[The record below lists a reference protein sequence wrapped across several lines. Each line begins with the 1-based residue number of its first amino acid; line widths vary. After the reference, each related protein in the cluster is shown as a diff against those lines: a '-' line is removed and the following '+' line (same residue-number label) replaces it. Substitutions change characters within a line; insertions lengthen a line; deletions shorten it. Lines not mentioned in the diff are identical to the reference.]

1 MHLSAPDE
9 KLMSTTLASTTPSDN
24 TPILLSD
31 AHLPV
36 VRSPM
41 LDKNGQLFAYELMF
55 HRDDLEP
62 DAEAQLMRRLLSTIT
77 DGVMARLVRGN
88 RAFLRLSRDLLMEQ
102 IDVLAHH
109 PRLGVIIDP
118 TSINDTALLEQ
129 LALRSC
135 SLLLDLSELDAN
147 TDEPYGNLEPLLAMA
162 KYVRLDAGALD
173 ARTLA
178 LRSAQ
183 LHARGLG
190 VIAGFVDDHEIYS
203 RCKPLTLQAVQG
215 RYLLLP
221 EEIVAPVLTP
231 NRMNLLRLMNALQE
245 NNPGPVELGEIIR
258 DDAVLSYKLLGCV
271 NSAYFALPRQL
282 KSIQQAAIFFGVAR
296 MRNWIYTMML
306 GGMDDRP
313 PELLR
318 AALIRAHMCEKLAQ
332 DMPVK
337 YQDMAFMAGLLSLL
351 DTLMCAPM
359 EFVLSHLPLAPEIH
373 EALVEDRGPFAA
385 PLRQIYIWEAGELGA
400 TDVQPQDIERMSAI
414 YLESTEWADQVYN
427 FANRQA
433 Y

>member
-1 MHLSAPDE
+1 
-9 KLMSTTLASTTPSDN
+9 MSSHDAASE
-24 TPILLSD
+24 LLSE
-31 AHLPV
+31 APLPI

-41 LDKNGQLFAYELMF
+41 LDNRGQLVAYELLF
-55 HRDDLEP
+55 HRNELGPE
-62 DAEAQLMRRLLSTIT
+62 AEATLMRRLLATIT
-77 DGVMARLVRGN
+77 DGVMTRLLRGN
-88 RAFLRLSRDLLMEQ
+88 RAFLRLSRDWLVEQ
-102 IDVLAHH
+102 PDVLAHH
-109 PRLGVIIDP
+109 PRLGIIVDP
-118 TSINDTALLEQ
+118 TSINDEVLMSRLQQMAQ
-129 LALRSC
+129 RGC

-147 TDEPYGNLEPLLAMA
+147 ADEPYGNLEPLLVIANS
-162 KYVRLDAGALD
+162 VRLDAGALD
-173 ARTLA
+173 ASTLA
-178 LRSAQ
+178 LRCRE
-183 LHARGLG
+183 LHARGLD
-190 VIAGFVDDHEIYS
+190 VIAGFVDDYEIYN
-203 RCKPLTLQAVQG
+203 RCKHLPVQAIQG

-221 EEIVAPVLTP
+221 EQFEIPVLTAS
-231 NRMNLLRLMNALQE
+231 RMSVLRLMNALQE

-296 MRNWIYTMML
+296 MRNWIYTMAL

-318 AALIRAHMCEKLAQ
+318 AALIRAHMCEQLVQ
-332 DMPVK
+332 DMPGG

-359 EFVLSHLPLAPEIH
+359 AFVLSHLPVAPEIH
-373 EALVEDRGPFAA
+373 AALVEGSGPLAP
-385 PLRQIYIWEAGELGA
+385 PLRQIYIWEAGEFGA
-400 TDVQPQDIERMSAI
+400 DAQPQDIERMSAI

-427 FANRQA
+427 FANKEA

>member
-1 MHLSAPDE
+1 
-9 KLMSTTLASTTPSDN
+9 MSSTAARTSSHDDAETLVSDMPL
-24 TPILLSD
+24 PI
-31 AHLPV
+31 

-41 LDKNGQLFAYELMF
+41 LDSRGQLVAYELLF
-55 HRDDLEP
+55 HRDELGT
-62 DAEAQLMRRLLSTIT
+62 DAEATLMRRLLATLT
-77 DGVMARLVRGN
+77 DGVMNQLVRGN

-102 IDVLAHH
+102 TDVLAHY
-109 PRLGVIIDP
+109 PRLGIIVDP
-118 TSINDTALLEQ
+118 TSIADAELILRLQQ
-129 LALRSC
+129 LAERGCALM
-135 SLLLDLSELDAN
+135 LDLCELDAN
-147 TDEPYGNLEPLLAMA
+147 ADVPYGNLEPLLAMA
-162 KYVRLDAGALD
+162 TCVRLDAGALD

-178 LRSAQ
+178 SRSTE
-183 LHARGLG
+183 LHARGLN
-190 VIAGFVDDHEIYS
+190 VIAGFVDDYEIYS
-203 RCKPLTLQAVQG
+203 RCEHLPVQAIQG

-221 EEIVAPVLTP
+221 EQFDLPVLSAS
-231 NRMNLLRLMNALQE
+231 RISLLRLMNALQE

-296 MRNWIYTMML
+296 MRNWIYTMAL
-306 GGMDDRP
+306 GGLDDRP

-332 DMPVK
+332 DMPVH
-337 YQDMAFMAGLLSLL
+337 YRDMAFMAGLLSLL

-359 EFVLSHLPLAPEIH
+359 TFVLSHLPLAPEIH

-385 PLRQIYIWEAGELGA
+385 PLRQIYRWEAGELGA
-400 TDVQPQDIERMSAI
+400 TDTQPQDIERMSAI
-414 YLESTEWADQVYN
+414 YLESTQWADQVYN